1 MRPGVPR
8 ARREG
13 EELNL
18 KSFVQQKPEGRGG
31 SRYALPFW
39 QHLIFLEIKL
49 DKSRGAP
56 HLCRRE
62 VPPMS
67 RLPVEILTPA
77 EVLSLIGASSA
88 ACPTGIRNRALLT
101 ILYRT
106 GIRLAEA
113 LALRTKDV
121 NLDAGTLAVLHGKGD
136 KMRVVGLEPG
146 AAAVLSAWLAQR
158 TALGLNGQ
166 QPIFCTLKGAAI
178 LQSYIRP
185 LMKRLAGRA
194 GIEKRVHA
202 HGLRHTLAAEL
213 ASEGVPVN
221 VIQKHLGHTSLAT
234 TATYLDHIAPA
245 AVIRA
250 TAGRGW
256 VLA

>member
-1 MRPGVPR
+1 MR
-8 ARREG
+8 
-13 EELNL
+13 
-18 KSFVQQKPEGRGG
+18 
-31 SRYALPFW
+31 
-39 QHLIFLEIKL
+39 
-49 DKSRGAP
+49 
-56 HLCRRE
+56 
-62 VPPMS
+62 
-67 RLPVEILTPA
+67 RLPVEILTPS
-77 EVLSLIGASSA
+77 EVLALIGASSA

-121 NLDAGTLAVLHGKGD
+121 NIEAGTLAVLHGKGD

-194 GIEKRVHA
+194 GEN
-202 HGLRHTLAAEL
+202 
-213 ASEGVPVN
+213 VN
-221 VIQKHLGHTSLAT
+221 LFF
-234 TATYLDHIAPA
+234 
-245 AVIRA
+245 
-250 TAGRGW
+250 
-256 VLA
+256 

>member
-1 MRPGVPR
+1 MNPIL
-8 ARREG
+8 RR
-13 EELNL
+13 
-18 KSFVQQKPEGRGG
+18 K
-31 SRYALPFW
+31 
-39 QHLIFLEIKL
+39 
-49 DKSRGAP
+49 
-56 HLCRRE
+56 
-62 VPPMS
+62 
-67 RLPVEILTPA
+67 LPVEILTPS

-88 ACPTGIRNRALLT
+88 VCPTGIRNRALLT

-121 NLDAGTLAVLHGKGD
+121 NLESGTVAVLHGKGD

-166 QPIFCTLKGAAI
+166 QAIFCTLKGADI
-178 LQSYIRP
+178 KQSYIRP

-213 ASEGVPVN
+213 AAEGVPVN

-245 AVIRA
+245 AVIQA